1 MMPDNILEQIQIAL
15 DVALQSD
22 LEHGVKWM
30 NEAYAEKF
38 KADYPQLNQVIE
50 NIMEMKYG

>member
-1 MMPDNILEQIQIAL
+1 MNTLEQIQIAL
-15 DVALQSD
+15 SMALQAD

-38 KADYPQLNQVIE
+38 RADYPQLNQVIE
-50 NIMEMKYG
+50 NIMEMRDE

>member
-1 MMPDNILEQIQIAL
+1 MPDNILEQIQIAL